1 MDHRAIKAFR
11 RLVWRLAP
19 PPLLRRSSFTPLP
32 GLASVLAAGK
42 EKPRQYREESLGDW
56 AYIYSREGVTTVNS
70 NYIFI

>member
-1 MDHRAIKAFR
+1 MEARST
-11 RLVWRLAP
+11 AP
-19 PPLLRRSSFTPLP
+19 PPEELLHPAAWP
-32 GLASVLAAGK
+32 GLSAGK